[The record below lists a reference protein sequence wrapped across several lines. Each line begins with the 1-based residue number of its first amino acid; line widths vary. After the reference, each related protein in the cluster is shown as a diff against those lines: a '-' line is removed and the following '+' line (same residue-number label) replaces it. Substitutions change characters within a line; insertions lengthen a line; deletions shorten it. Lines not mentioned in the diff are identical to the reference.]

1 MPEVS
6 DERRQPSARGRRR
19 RRPEAK
25 PSRVRMSAAQRRE
38 QLISIGRQLFAER
51 GFDATSIEEV
61 AARAKVSK
69 PVVYEH
75 FGGKEGLYAVVVDRE
90 VRALL
95 DRITT
100 ALTAGHPREL
110 LEQAALALLDYIEE
124 ETDGFRVLV
133 RESPVMSGTG
143 NFSSVLNDVAHQVE
157 HILGA
162 EFKSRGYDPKL
173 AELYSQALVGMVAL
187 TGRWWLEVRKP
198 RKETVAAHLVNLAWN
213 GLSHLEAK
221 PTLITR
227 AALRWTAGSA
237 TAVQRARRTGCLRC
251 VRTPPRRFGGPTL
264 SYRPVASRIRPNI
277 SETTTVDIEKLRKFA
292 SVCSSDHHQDAR

>member
-1 MPEVS
+1 
-6 DERRQPSARGRRR
+6 
-19 RRPEAK
+19 
-25 PSRVRMSAAQRRE
+25 MSAAQRRE
-38 QLISIGRQLFAER
+38 QLIVIGRQLFAER

-61 AARAKVSK
+61 ASRAKVSK

-100 ALTAGHPREL
+100 ALTAGHPHEL
-110 LEQAALALLDYIEE
+110 LEQAALALLDYIES

-133 RESPVMSGTG
+133 RESPLMSATG
-143 NFSSVLNDVAHQVE
+143 NFSSVLNDIAHQVE

-162 EFKSRGYDPKL
+162 EFKRRDYDPRL

-198 RKETVAAHLVNLAWN
+198 RKETVAAHLVNLAWK
-213 GLSHLEAK
+213 GLSNLD
-221 PTLITR
+221 PRPQLITR
-227 AALRWTAGSA
+227 R
-237 TAVQRARRTGCLRC
+237 
-251 VRTPPRRFGGPTL
+251 
-264 SYRPVASRIRPNI
+264 
-277 SETTTVDIEKLRKFA
+277 
-292 SVCSSDHHQDAR
+292 

>member
-1 MPEVS
+1 VTEHTDTALTTTAVRTPGL
-6 DERRQPSARGRRR
+6 RGGAA
-19 RRPEAK
+19 PPPK
-25 PSRVRMSAAQRRE
+25 GGSRVRMSSAQRRE
-38 QLISIGRQLFAER
+38 QLITIGRQLFAER

-61 AARAKVSK
+61 ASRAKVSK

-133 RESPVMSGTG
+133 RESPMLMAAG
-143 NFSSVLNDVAHQVE
+143 NFVSVLNDVAHQVE

-162 EFKSRGYDPKL
+162 EFKARGYDPKL
-173 AELYSQALVGMVAL
+173 AELYAQALVGMVAL
-187 TGRWWLEVRKP
+187 TGRWWLEARKP

-213 GLSHLEAK
+213 GLSHLEPK
-221 PTLITR
+221 PAIATR
-227 AALRWTAGSA
+227 
-237 TAVQRARRTGCLRC
+237 
-251 VRTPPRRFGGPTL
+251 
-264 SYRPVASRIRPNI
+264 
-277 SETTTVDIEKLRKFA
+277 RK
-292 SVCSSDHHQDAR
+292 

>member
-1 MPEVS
+1 MTDSPLTDS
-6 DERRQPSARGRRR
+6 DQARPPAPRAGGAL
-19 RRPEAK
+19 PPAPPPK
-25 PSRVRMSAAQRRE
+25 GSRVRMSSAQRRE
-38 QLISIGRQLFAER
+38 QLIAIGRQLFAER

-110 LEQAALALLDYIEE
+110 LEQAALALLDYIES

-133 RESPVMSGTG
+133 RESPVMSATG
-143 NFSSVLNDVAHQVE
+143 NFVSVLNDVAHQAE
-157 HILGA
+157 HVLGA
-162 EFKSRGYDPKL
+162 EFKTRGFDPKL

-187 TGRWWLEVRKP
+187 TGRWWLDVRKP
-198 RKETVAAHLVNLAWN
+198 RKEIVAAHLVNLAWN
-213 GLSHLEAK
+213 GLSHMQVK
-221 PTLITR
+221 PTLVTR
-227 AALRWTAGSA
+227 R
-237 TAVQRARRTGCLRC
+237 
-251 VRTPPRRFGGPTL
+251 
-264 SYRPVASRIRPNI
+264 
-277 SETTTVDIEKLRKFA
+277 
-292 SVCSSDHHQDAR
+292 

>member
-1 MPEVS
+1 
-6 DERRQPSARGRRR
+6 
-19 RRPEAK
+19 
-25 PSRVRMSAAQRRE
+25 MSAAQRRE
-38 QLISIGRQLFAER
+38 QLIAIGRQLFAER

-90 VRALL
+90 VRSLL
-95 DRITT
+95 DRINN

-110 LEQAALALLDYIEE
+110 LEQAALALLDYIEQ

-133 RESPVMSGTG
+133 RESPVMSSTG
-143 NFSSVLNDVAHQVE
+143 NFSSVLNDLAHQAE

-162 EFKSRGYDPKL
+162 EFKTRGYDPKL

-198 RKETVAAHLVNLAWN
+198 RKDVVASHLVNLAWN
-213 GLSHLEAK
+213 GLSHLDSK
-221 PTLITR
+221 P
-227 AALRWTAGSA
+227 AL
-237 TAVQRARRTGCLRC
+237 V
-251 VRTPPRRFGGPTL
+251 VRDR
-264 SYRPVASRIRPNI
+264 S
-277 SETTTVDIEKLRKFA
+277 
-292 SVCSSDHHQDAR
+292 

>member
-1 MPEVS
+1 VTGI
-6 DERRQPSARGRRR
+6 DATDASADAQRAGGAGPRTH
-19 RRPEAK
+19 AK
-25 PSRVRMSAAQRRE
+25 VRMSATQRRE
-38 QLISIGRQLFAER
+38 QLIAVGRRVFAEK
-51 GFDATSIEEV
+51 GLDATSVEEV
-61 AARAKVSK
+61 AVRAKVSK

-95 DRITT
+95 DRLTT

-110 LEQAALALLDYIEE
+110 LEQAALALLDYIET

-133 RESPVMSGTG
+133 RESPVGSSAG

-157 HILGA
+157 HILGS
-162 EFKSRGYDPKL
+162 EFKTRGYDPKL

-213 GLSHLEAK
+213 GLSHLEPR
-221 PTLITR
+221 PTFTR
-227 AALRWTAGSA
+227 RG
-237 TAVQRARRTGCLRC
+237 R
-251 VRTPPRRFGGPTL
+251 
-264 SYRPVASRIRPNI
+264 
-277 SETTTVDIEKLRKFA
+277 
-292 SVCSSDHHQDAR
+292 